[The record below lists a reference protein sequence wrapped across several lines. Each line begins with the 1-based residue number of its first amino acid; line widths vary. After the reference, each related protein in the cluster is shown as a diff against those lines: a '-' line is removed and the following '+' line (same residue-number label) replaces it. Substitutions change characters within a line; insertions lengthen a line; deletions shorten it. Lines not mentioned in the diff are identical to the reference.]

1 MPITLKKSGPLPAFE
16 EILTDARRAL
26 SPAGLRA
33 VREGRRAT
41 PSVPRGPAP
50 SRNDP
55 SSSKPLEHPFP
66 VGALVPPHVHTREDE
81 FSIVTEGEIGFRP
94 GDKEVVL
101 GAGGYI
107 TKPRNE
113 LHSMWNA
120 GASPARMIEII
131 SPAGFEGFFWEL
143 ADLLTAGPPRQS
155 QVGQVAD
162 KYGLLFQDAP
172 WLADVVERHHL
183 ASGQAGVPA

>member
-1 MPITLKKSGPLPAFE
+1 MADQQAPPLTVVEPGQGRKGDLGSIGVVFKLFGKDTGGQLQAIGAPLPRGGLGA
-16 EILTDARRAL
+16 TARPHERRRVLDRDRGRDRL
-26 SPAGLRA
+26 SLG
-33 VREGRRAT
+33 GQ
-41 PSVPRGPAP
+41 G
-50 SRNDP
+50 SR
-55 SSSKPLEHPFP
+55 
-66 VGALVPPHVHTREDE
+66 
-81 FSIVTEGEIGFRP
+81 
-94 GDKEVVL
+94 L